1 MDLLISKEC
10 GNHAFR
16 MVLPW
21 PYVAFLSLLPLHC
34 YQSHT
39 LLPLILLPPVSWE
52 HTFLRLLLLLLLFM
66 SIAVKVRLLAM
77 NSGTFKIGTECLLE
91 SNHKV
96 LSTTAL
102 IIEWFFVNITC
113 HSSYPAS
120 AGPSYTC
127 WPAFDCKYTSW
138 PDMIAVIT
146 EAGQSHAAWP
156 VSCCCATITLYWQHG
171 LSDFPSKVVPQTI
184 AVGSWSS
191 MTGRLC
197 VQ

>member
-113 HSSYPAS
+113 HSSYPCYYHCCSWEKDSLLVLAHHILAGQLLIVSIPAGQTWLQWSLKLAS
-120 AGPSYTC
+120 L
-127 WPAFDCKYTSW
+127 
-138 PDMIAVIT
+138 MLL
-146 EAGQSHAAWP
+146 GQSHAA
-156 VSCCCATITLYWQHG
+156 VLLLHFT
-171 LSDFPSKVVPQTI
+171 D
-184 AVGSWSS
+184 S
-191 MTGRLC
+191 MVYLTSHPRWYRRR
-197 VQ
+197 